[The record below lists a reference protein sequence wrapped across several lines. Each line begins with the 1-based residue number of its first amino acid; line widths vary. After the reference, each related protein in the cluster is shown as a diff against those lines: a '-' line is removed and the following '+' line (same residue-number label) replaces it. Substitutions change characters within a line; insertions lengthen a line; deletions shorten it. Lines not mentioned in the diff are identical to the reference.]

1 MKGKIC
7 VVTGSNS
14 GIGRETALALANM
27 GATVV
32 MAVRNQERGQKA
44 RNEIVDKT
52 GNNATDM
59 MICDVSSKESIR
71 NFAKTFTSKYDRLDV
86 LINNAGAVFF
96 KRQTTHHG
104 FERTLAVDYLGPFLL
119 THELLPLLKSSA
131 PSRIIN
137 VSSGLHK
144 SGKVDL
150 DDLQSEKGYGG
161 MKVYSNAK
169 LMLIMFTYMLARRL
183 EGTGITV
190 NAVLPGFVATNLG
203 KGGGSLR
210 QSIAFKLVR
219 PMQISAKRGAETS
232 VYLASSD
239 KVKNVTGKCFAK
251 KKETKTNLI
260 SYDQEL
266 QERLWN
272 KTIELLGLTSF

>member
-1 MKGKIC
+1 MRGKIC

-14 GIGRETALALANM
+14 GIGRETALALAGM

-44 RNEIVDKT
+44 RNEIVDRT
-52 GNNATDM
+52 GNNVTDM

-71 NFAKTFTSKYDRLDV
+71 KFAKTFTSKYNRLDV

-96 KRQTTHHG
+96 KRQTTLDG
-104 FERTLAVDYLGPFLL
+104 FESTLAVDYLGPFLL

-144 SGKVDL
+144 SGKVDF
-150 DDLQSEKGYGG
+150 DDLQSEKSYSG

-169 LMLIMFTYMLARRL
+169 LMLLMFTYVLARRL
-183 EGTGITV
+183 KGMGVAV

-219 PMQISAKRGAETS
+219 TMQISAKRGAETS
-232 VYLASSD
+232 IYLASSD
-239 KVKNVTGKCFAK
+239 EVKNVTGKCFLK
-251 KKETKTNLI
+251 KEETKTSPT
-260 SYDQEL
+260 SYNQEL
-266 QERLWN
+266 QEKLWN
-272 KTIELLGLTSF
+272 KTIELLGIASF

>member
-14 GIGRETALALANM
+14 GIGRETALALAGM

-44 RNEIVDKT
+44 RNEIVDRT

-96 KRQTTHHG
+96 KRQTTHDG

-219 PMQISAKRGAETS
+219 PMQINAKRGAETS

-239 KVKNVTGKCFAK
+239 EVKNVTGKCFAK
-251 KKETKTNLI
+251 KEETKTSPI
-260 SYDQEL
+260 SYDQGL